1 MHVPRRQ
8 FLHLAAGAATLP
20 ALSGSARAQAY
31 PTRAVHL
38 IEGFGAGGTPD
49 IISRLI
55 GQWLSDRL
63 GRSFIIENRS
73 GASGNIATAAVAHAP
88 PDGYTLLMIVPS
100 NSINVTFYNKLDF
113 NFMRDIMAVGTIA
126 QGPLIMQVHP
136 SVPATTV
143 PEFISYAKANAGKIN
158 MGSAGTGSLL
168 HMTGE
173 LFAMMAGVEMF
184 HVPFRGVQSL
194 MALLAGQ
201 VQVTFSPIPASLEY
215 IKAGK
220 LRALAVTTATRSAAL
235 PNTPALAEFL
245 PGYDVGTWY
254 GIGAPA
260 DTPAAIIG
268 TLNSGINAALADASF
283 NTHLADLG
291 MAPLG
296 GTPAE
301 FGRFVAADVEKWGK
315 VVRFAGVTAD

>member
-1 MHVPRRQ
+1 MKRRD
-8 FLHLAAGAATLP
+8 FIALAAGSAALASVP
-20 ALSGSARAQAY
+20 RIARAQPY
-31 PTRAVHL
+31 PSRPVHL

-49 IISRLI
+49 IISRVT

-63 GRSFIIENRS
+63 WRSFIIENRS
-73 GASGNIATAAVAHAP
+73 GASGNIATAAVAHAS
-88 PDGYTLLMIVPS
+88 PDGYTLLMIVPT
-100 NSINVTFYNKLDF
+100 NAINVTFYNKLDF
-113 NFMRDIMAVGTIA
+113 SFARDIVPVGRIA
-126 QGPLIMQVHP
+126 HGPLIMQVHP
-136 SVPATTV
+136 SVPATNV
-143 PEFISYAKANAGKIN
+143 PEFIAYAKANPGKIN

-215 IKAGK
+215 VKAGK
-220 LRALAVTTATRSAAL
+220 LRALAVTTAQRSPAL
-235 PNTPALAEFL
+235 PDVPAIAEFL
-245 PGYDVGTWY
+245 PGYEVGTWY

-260 DTPAAIIG
+260 GTPAAIIA
-268 TLNSGINAALADASF
+268 TLNGGINAALADARF
-283 NTHLADLG
+283 NARLTDLG

-301 FGRFVAADVEKWGK
+301 FDRFMVAEIEKWGK
-315 VVRFAGVTAD
+315 VVRFAGVSAD

>member
-1 MHVPRRQ
+1 MRRRD
-8 FLHLAAGAATLP
+8 FITLAAGTV
-20 ALSGSARAQAY
+20 ALASVPRIARAQTY
-31 PTRAVHL
+31 PSRPVHL

-49 IISRLI
+49 IISRLT

-73 GASGNIATAAVAHAP
+73 GASGNIATAAVAHAS
-88 PDGYTLLMIVPS
+88 PDGYTLLMIVPT
-100 NSINVTFYNKLDF
+100 NAINVTFYNKLDF
-113 NFMRDIMAVGTIA
+113 SFARDIVPVGRIA
-126 QGPLIMQVHP
+126 HGPLIMQVHP
-136 SVPATTV
+136 SVPATSV
-143 PEFISYAKANAGKIN
+143 GEFIAYAKANPGKIN

-173 LFAMMAGVEMF
+173 LFAMMAGVEMY

-215 IKAGK
+215 VKAGK
-220 LRALAVTTATRSAAL
+220 LRALAVTTAERSPAL
-235 PNTPALAEFL
+235 PDVPALGEFL
-245 PGYDVGTWY
+245 PGYEVGTWY

-260 DTPAAIIG
+260 GTPAAIIA
-268 TLNSGINAALADASF
+268 TLNGEINAALADARF
-283 NTHLADLG
+283 NARLADLG
-291 MAPLG
+291 IAPLG

-301 FGRFVAADVEKWGK
+301 FDRFMVAEIEKWGK
-315 VVRFAGVTAD
+315 VVRFAGVSAD